1 MSEHATL
8 FGARQNLAGIVT
20 DPVEDASGV
29 FRRSR
34 AIFFNAGLI
43 HRVGP
48 SRLYVTLAR
57 RLAEA
62 GCGSARFDH
71 AGFGDSA
78 ARWDDLPFEQS
89 AALEGREVMDALQG
103 SNGVDRFILIGLCS
117 GAVTAFETAL
127 ADPRVVGV
135 VLINPQGFDDSSEW
149 NRYVMN
155 RGAAHRYWSRAIFD
169 PSSWWK
175 ALSGRAD
182 YRRLVRVLW
191 DQVTSRIA
199 PAPGVTA
206 VTTRVAA
213 GLKTL
218 VDRRVRLLLLCSE
231 GDAGIEYMNVILG
244 ADLRRGGGTDCLD
257 VRILAGADH
266 SLTLMDSQRRVV
278 TEIVDWTCG
287 VLAGPID
294 AEPVR
299 ADVSVP
305 AAFAAVR

>member
-8 FGARQNLAGIVT
+8 FGARRNLVGIMT
-20 DPVEDASGV
+20 DPLNEAGAS
-29 FRRSR
+29 SR
-34 AIFFNAGLI
+34 LSAVFFNAGMI

-78 ARWDDLPFEQS
+78 ARLDDLPFERS
-89 AALEGREVMDALQG
+89 AALEGREVMDALQQA
-103 SNGVDRFILIGLCS
+103 NGAERFILIGLCS

-127 ADPRVVGV
+127 ADTRVGGV
-135 VLINPQGFDDSSEW
+135 VLINPQGFDDSTEW

-155 RGAAHRYWSRAIFD
+155 RGDAHRYWNRAIFD

-191 DQVTSRIA
+191 NQASSTIA
-199 PAPGVTA
+199 PAPSVA
-206 VTTRVAA
+206 AITTRVAA

-244 ADLRRGGGTDCLD
+244 SDLRRGGGSDRVD
-257 VRILAGADH
+257 VRILRGADH
-266 SLTLMDSQRRVV
+266 SLTLMDSQRQVV
-278 TEIVDWTCG
+278 DEVVDWARTI
-287 VLAGPID
+287 L
-294 AEPVR
+294 AEPVGVEPVS
-299 ADVSVP
+299 ADVGAP
-305 AAFAAVR
+305 AALAAAR

>member
-8 FGARQNLAGIVT
+8 FGARQNLAGILT
-20 DPVEDASGV
+20 DPVDVASV
-29 FRRSR
+29 FPRSS

-57 RLAEA
+57 RLAEE

-78 ARWDDLPFEQS
+78 ARGDDLPFEQS
-89 AALEGREVMDALQG
+89 APLEGREVMDTLQRL
-103 SNGVDRFILIGLCS
+103 NGVDRFILLGLCS

-149 NRYVMN
+149 NRYVLN
-155 RGAAHRYWSRAIFD
+155 RGDAHRYWNRAIFD

-175 ALSGRAD
+175 AISGRAD

-191 DQVTSRIA
+191 NQMTSKVA
-199 PAPGVTA
+199 PAPGVAA

-231 GDAGIEYMNVILG
+231 GDDGIEHMNVILG
-244 ADLRRGGGTDCLD
+244 ADLRRGGGTDYFD

-266 SLTLMDSQRRVV
+266 SLTLMDSQRQVV
-278 TEIVDWTCG
+278 TEVVNWTRG
-287 VLAGPID
+287 VLARPAD
-294 AEPVR
+294 AEPVH
-299 ADVSVP
+299 ADASVP
-305 AAFAAVR
+305 AAMAAVR